1 MMAPDSTKRLLKRN
15 IGRHERRRTNLS
27 NDMGIKRLD
36 HVCWAVHRL
45 DDVLPLLTKLMGMTI
60 EGRFENPEVGFRGVG
75 LRVPGGTGHFE
86 LLEPYG
92 ENSYLHKFLDE
103 KGPGLHH
110 VTFEVEDADKAAEA
124 ITEFGIKPWGG
135 VNRSHG
141 WVETFIHPKDSGGVL
156 FQFYHEDEEHEHA
169 GPAGHE
175 LEPAKQ
181 V

>member
-1 MMAPDSTKRLLKRN
+1 MDKT
-15 IGRHERRRTNLS
+15 
-27 NDMGIKRLD
+27 MGIKRLD
-36 HVCWAVHRL
+36 HVCWAVYHL
-45 DDVLPLLTKLMGMTI
+45 EDVLPLLTGLMGMTV

-86 LLEPYG
+86 LLEPYD
-92 ENSYLHKFLDE
+92 ENSYLYKFLKE

-110 VTFEVEDADKAAEA
+110 VTFEVMDADRAAEA
-124 ITEFGIKPWGG
+124 MKEFGIEPFGG

-156 FQFYHEDEEHEHA
+156 FQFYHEDEEHNIE

-175 LEPAKQ
+175 IEPAK
-181 V
+181 